1 MANKNELSPVMAQYL
16 QTKENYKDCILFYR
30 MGDFYEMFFDDAII
44 ASKELDLILTGK
56 QCGLSEKAPMCGIP
70 YHASQNYIS
79 RLIAKGYKVAIC
91 EQMATPQKGV
101 KFLPREVVRVV
112 TPGTIV
118 EDEMLEGGKNNYLM
132 TVFKS
137 FDKAG
142 VCYVD
147 ISTGEFAV
155 LPIEK
160 DVERTLSDVIA
171 RVNPSE
177 IICNENASDLL
188 SRIKQTRGNVIGK
201 FYPYYE
207 WAFSKSRA
215 DENLTAQF
223 GGNYQVVYELKNKP
237 ELIAS
242 SGATLEYLKETQKR
256 LLKSITKINMIRNE
270 MFLTIDSNSRRN
282 LEIVENMRDR
292 SKTGSLLWVLDKT
305 KTSMGGRK
313 LRSMLDQP
321 LQDEKEINARLDA
334 VDELYKNLIM
344 RDSLSEA
351 LSSINDIERIAGRI
365 GYGTVSP
372 KELLG
377 LKTTLFALPPL
388 KKTLESAKS
397 EKLQNCY
404 SNLLDMSELATLLD
418 QAINPDAPSL
428 TKDGNYI
435 KAGFNKE
442 LDKLREA
449 KTSAKNWIADLEA
462 KEIEETG
469 IKNLKIGYNRVFGY
483 YIEVSKNQAENVPL
497 RYKRRQTIA
506 NNERYITEDLKQIED
521 LVLNSEENALK
532 LESQIFAELKNYLNS
547 QIVSLQQVAKAVAEI
562 DALLSLAEVAVKN
575 NYCKPK
581 ISKKITHLK
590 IEAGRHPV
598 VEQYL
603 KNGQFVAND
612 TYLDQNENRMMV
624 ITGPNMA
631 GKSTYMRQSAIIT
644 YMAHIGSFVPA
655 RVAEIS
661 LTDRIF
667 TRVGASDDLAFGQST
682 FMVEMSEVAL
692 ILANATDRSLII
704 LDEIGRGTST
714 FDGLSIAWAVIEYL
728 AKNFKAKTLFATHY
742 HELTELEGVIDGIKN
757 YRIAVKE
764 IDDNIVFLRKIVR
777 GGANR
782 SFGIEVARLAGLPQ
796 EVLTRAKEISKN
808 LESVNTSLDLNL
820 FEENK
825 QKAANNTK
833 TALSILSALKDVD
846 MNKVS
851 PMYAFEL
858 LNDFVTKAKEE
869 DDE

>member
-1 MANKNELSPVMAQYL
+1 MANKNELSPVMTQYL
-16 QTKENYKDCILFYR
+16 QTKEKYKDCILFYR
-30 MGDFYEMFFDDAII
+30 MGDFYEMFYEDAIV

-56 QCGLSEKAPMCGIP
+56 QCGLAEKAPMCGIP

-101 KFLPREVVRVV
+101 KFLPREVVRVI

-118 EDEMLEGGKNNYLM
+118 EDEMLESGKNNYLM
-132 TVFKS
+132 TLFKG
-137 FDKAG
+137 FDKVG
-142 VCYVD
+142 ICYVD
-147 ISTGEFAV
+147 ISTGEFNVALV
-155 LPIEK
+155 DKNL
-160 DVERTLSDVIA
+160 ERGISDILA

-177 IICNENASDLL
+177 IICNESGADLL
-188 SRIKQTRGNVIGK
+188 TQIQQTRGGFVGK
-201 FYPYYE
+201 FYTYYE
-207 WAFSKSRA
+207 WAFSKTRA
-215 DENLTAQF
+215 DENLSTQF
-223 GGNYQVVYELKNKP
+223 GGNYKVVFELKDQP
-237 ELIAS
+237 ELIACA
-242 SGATLEYLKETQKR
+242 GATLEYLKETQKR
-256 LLKSITKINMIRNE
+256 LLKSIAKINIVRNE
-270 MFLTIDSNSRRN
+270 RFLTIDANSRRN
-282 LEIVENMRDR
+282 LEIVENMKDR
-292 SKTGSLLWVLDKT
+292 TKAGSLLWVLDKT

-313 LRSMLDQP
+313 LRAMLDQP
-321 LQDEKEINARLDA
+321 LQDEKKINERLDA
-334 VDELYKNLIM
+334 VEELYKNIIM
-344 RDSLSEA
+344 RDELANA
-351 LSSINDIERIAGRI
+351 LSSVNDIERIAGRI
-365 GYGTVSP
+365 GYGSVSP

-377 LKTTLFALPPL
+377 LKNTLMTLPAIRQTLGKANSQKL
-388 KKTLESAKS
+388 K
-397 EKLQNCY
+397 NCCNGLIDM
-404 SNLLDMSELATLLD
+404 SQLADLLDS
-418 QAINPDAPSL
+418 AINPDAPSL
-428 TKDGNYI
+428 MKDGNYI

-442 LDKLREA
+442 LDKLRDA
-449 KTSAKNWIADLEA
+449 KKSAKQWIADLEA

-506 NNERYITEDLKQIED
+506 NNERFITEDLKQIED
-521 LVLNSEENALK
+521 IVLNSEENALK
-532 LESQIFAELKNYLNS
+532 LEAQIFAELKNYLNG
-547 QIVSLQQVAKAVAEI
+547 QILNLQQISSVVAEI
-562 DALLSLAEVAVKN
+562 DAILSLAEVAVKN
-575 NYCKPK
+575 NYTKPK
-581 ISKKITHLK
+581 INKKICHIK
-590 IEAGRHPV
+590 IEGGRHPV

-603 KNGQFVAND
+603 KTGQFVAND
-612 TYLDQNENRMMV
+612 TFLDDNENRIMV

-655 RVAEIS
+655 REAEIC

-692 ILANATDRSLII
+692 ILANATDKSLII

-728 AKNFKAKTLFATHY
+728 AKNFKAKTMFATHY
-742 HELTELEGVIDGIKN
+742 HELTELEGVISGIKN
-757 YRIAVKE
+757 YRVAVKE

-782 SFGIEVARLAGLPQ
+782 SFGIEVATLAGLPKQ
-796 EVLTRAKEISKN
+796 VLARAKEISNN
-808 LESVNTSLDLNL
+808 LEKVNKKLDLNI

-825 QKAANNTK
+825 QKAVDNTK
-833 TALSILSALKDVD
+833 TALSILASLKDID
-846 MNKVS
+846 INKVS

-858 LNDFVTKAKEE
+858 LNDFVSKAKEG

>member
-155 LPIEK
+155 LPIEM

-188 SRIKQTRGNVIGK
+188 SHIKQTRGNVIGK

-237 ELIAS
+237 ELIAAA
-242 SGATLEYLKETQKR
+242 GATLEYLKETQKR

-449 KTSAKNWIADLEA
+449 KTSAKNWVAQLEA

-655 RVAEIS
+655 REAEIS